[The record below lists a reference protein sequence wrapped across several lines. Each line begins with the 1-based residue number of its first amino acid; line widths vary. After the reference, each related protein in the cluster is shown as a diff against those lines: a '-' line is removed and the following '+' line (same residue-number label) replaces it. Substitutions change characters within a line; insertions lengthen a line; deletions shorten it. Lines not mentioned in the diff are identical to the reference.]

1 MNSSILTLVTFV
13 PAIGALALMLMPRN
27 DRALRW
33 AALIISIA
41 TFAVSLFLPMYYD
54 YGASGFQFE
63 TSRNWIGQ
71 AIHYHMGADGIS
83 MWLVLL
89 TTLLVPVSVLVSWKS
104 IHDRV
109 KEFFVLLLL
118 LEMAMIGVFLALDMF
133 LFYVF
138 WEATLIPMA
147 LLIGMYG
154 HERRVYAAVKFFL
167 YTMVASVF
175 MLAAI
180 IWLYVHTPITPT
192 MPHHSFEYAAFRD
205 LIASH
210 TVSPIALQWLFLGF
224 FIAFAVK
231 VPLFPLHTWL
241 PDAHVEAPTA
251 GSVLLAGVLLKMGTY
266 GLLRF
271 NVGMFPDQAAYNS
284 SWINTLA
291 VIGIIYGALVALVQ
305 PNLKKLIAYSS
316 VSHLGFV
323 VLGIFSLTTIGTD
336 GAVYQMLN
344 HGISTGALF
353 MLAGML
359 YERKHTYEFKEFG
372 GLATPMP
379 VYATFFLLAVLS
391 SVGLPLLNGFVG
403 EFLVLSGAF
412 QSTVPHGM
420 LFAILGSSGVIWG
433 ACYLLWMYQKVF
445 YGQIHHDENKTL
457 PDIDGRERISLVP
470 LVVMAVIMGVASPY
484 WMKSIQPAV
493 VSTLPQSSGVKAQEQ
508 KDHRQDKAAPRTVS
522 PVLPAAVAVQNAS
535 ATGGQK

>member
-1 MNSSILTLVTFV
+1 MNKSILTLVTFL
-13 PAIGALALMLMPRN
+13 PAIGALVLMLMPRN

-41 TFAVSLFLPMYYD
+41 TFGFSLFLPMYYD

-63 TSRNWIGQ
+63 INRNWIGQ
-71 AIHYHMGADGIS
+71 TIHYHMGADGIS

-118 LEMAMIGVFLALDMF
+118 LEMAMIGVFVALDMF

-167 YTMVASVF
+167 YTMLASVF

-180 IWLYVHTPITPT
+180 IWLYVHTPITVATPQ
-192 MPHHSFEYAAFRD
+192 HSFEYKAFRE
-205 LIASH
+205 LIASGAI
-210 TVSPIALQWLFLGF
+210 SPTALQWLFLGF

-323 VLGIFSLTTIGTD
+323 VLGIFSLTTIGTN

-359 YERKHTYEFKEFG
+359 YERKHTYEFKEYG

-403 EFLVLSGAF
+403 EFLVLSGTF
-412 QSTVPHGM
+412 QSAVPHGM

-457 PDIDGRERISLVP
+457 LDIDGRERISLVP

-484 WMKSIQPAV
+484 WMKSIQPSV
-493 VSTLPQSSGVKAQEQ
+493 VSTMPQAAGTKTQAIKHSDPDKPDQQ
-508 KDHRQDKAAPRTVS
+508 KLTSVT
-522 PVLPAAVAVQNAS
+522 PAAVAVQNAS

>member
-1 MNSSILTLVTFV
+1 
-13 PAIGALALMLMPRN
+13 
-27 DRALRW
+27 
-33 AALIISIA
+33 
-41 TFAVSLFLPMYYD
+41 
-54 YGASGFQFE
+54 
-63 TSRNWIGQ
+63 
-71 AIHYHMGADGIS
+71 
-83 MWLVLL
+83 
-89 TTLLVPVSVLVSWKS
+89 
-104 IHDRV
+104 
-109 KEFFVLLLL
+109 
-118 LEMAMIGVFLALDMF
+118 
-133 LFYVF
+133 
-138 WEATLIPMA
+138 
-147 LLIGMYG
+147 
-154 HERRVYAAVKFFL
+154 
-167 YTMVASVF
+167 
-175 MLAAI
+175 
-180 IWLYVHTPITPT
+180 
-192 MPHHSFEYAAFRD
+192 
-205 LIASH
+205 
-210 TVSPIALQWLFLGF
+210 
-224 FIAFAVK
+224 
-231 VPLFPLHTWL
+231 
-241 PDAHVEAPTA
+241 VEAPTA

-379 VYATFFLLAVLS
+379 VYATFFMLAVLS

-403 EFLVLSGAF
+403 EFLVLSGTF
-412 QSTVPHGM
+412 QSAVPHGM

-457 PDIDGRERISLVP
+457 PDIDARERISLVP

-484 WMKSIQPAV
+484 WMKSIEPAV
-493 VSTLPQSSGVKAQEQ
+493 VSTLPQAAGVRAQAQ
-508 KDHRQDKAAPRTVS
+508 KDPSQDKPDQKRVT
-522 PVLPAAVAVQNAS
+522 PVLPAAVTIQNAS